1 MAQEISGNEQNS
13 EAIIVYQPKVNL
25 IEYLTDKDRILTK
38 VCEKVNEI
46 TEDIDHFIEDMR
58 ATMHMSKGIAIAAP
72 QVGKS
77 LQIIV
82 ISAVVFKEEEDIVI
96 INPEL
101 QILSTETIT
110 DMEFCLSFPMG
121 KYKERYAEAQV
132 KCLNR
137 KMQNIVL
144 YADTPVKAR
153 ILQHECDHLQ
163 GICLV

>member
-1 MAQEISGNEQNS
+1 MDQES
-13 EAIIVYQPKVNL
+13 IIYQPKVNL
-25 IEYLTDKDRILTK
+25 IEFINDKDRILTK
-38 VCEKVNEI
+38 VCEKVSEV

-82 ISAVVFKEEEDIVI
+82 INAVVFKEEEDIVI
-96 INPEL
+96 INPEIE
-101 QILSTETIT
+101 ILSNEQIT

-121 KYKERYAEAQV
+121 KYKARYTEAQI
-132 KCLNR
+132 KCSNR

-144 YADTPVKAR
+144 YGDTPVKAR
-153 ILQHECDHLQ
+153 ILQHEYDHLQ
-163 GICLV
+163 GITLI